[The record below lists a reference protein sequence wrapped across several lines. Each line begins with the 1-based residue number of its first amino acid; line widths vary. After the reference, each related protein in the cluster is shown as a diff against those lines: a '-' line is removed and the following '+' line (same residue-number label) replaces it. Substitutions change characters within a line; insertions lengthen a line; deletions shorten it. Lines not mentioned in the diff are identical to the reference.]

1 MPTRRRRAR
10 TALAF
15 AGVAFAA
22 VVLGAIAA
30 LPGAIPPIPPGHLA
44 FDPAL
49 IRRGAEL
56 AALGDCTTCH
66 TANPEHPF
74 AGGVPVATPFGTI
87 YATNITPDRDTGI
100 GTWSAAAFRR
110 AMRQGIDRTGRH
122 LYPAFPYDHFTHAT
136 DDDLQA
142 LYAFLMTRAPVHA
155 AAPATRL
162 RFPFNH
168 RILLV
173 GWNWM
178 FLGAGPVPADP
189 NQPAD
194 WNRGAYLV
202 RALGHCGACHTPRNA
217 FGAER
222 SERALDGG
230 QAEGWYAPPLDTHSP
245 AAIRW
250 SANEL
255 AVYLRGGVAPEHG
268 TPAGP
273 MRAVAENLA
282 KLSDQDVQAIAAY
295 IHSNVHAGRA
305 PAALDR
311 AVETASMQGASIFA
325 GACAACHA
333 ANAPMTR
340 AGNPAIGEP
349 SPLHEATP
357 RNVIRVVL
365 DGLPWRN
372 GTPQPYMPG
381 FDAALTDRQLADLL
395 AYLRARFTDQPP
407 WPHLDDDIRRIRRN
421 GDDP

>member
-1 MPTRRRRAR
+1 MPARRRRAR
-10 TALAF
+10 TALAV
-15 AGVAFAA
+15 AGVVIAA
-22 VVLGAIAA
+22 VVLGAVAA
-30 LPGAIPPIPPGHLA
+30 SPGAITPIPPGPLA

-49 IRRGAEL
+49 IRRGAEA

-66 TANPEHPF
+66 TANPERPF

-110 AMRQGIDRTGRH
+110 AMRLGIDRAGRH

-155 AAPATRL
+155 AAPRTRL

-168 RILLV
+168 RILLA
-173 GWNWM
+173 GWNWL
-178 FLGAGPVPADP
+178 FLRAGPVPADSSES
-189 NQPAD
+189 AE

-202 RALGHCGACHTPRNA
+202 QALGHCGACHTPRNA

-222 SERALDGG
+222 SGRALDGG
-230 QAEGWYAPPLDTHSP
+230 EAEGWYAPPLDTHSP

-250 SANEL
+250 SADEL
-255 AVYLRGGVAPEHG
+255 AVYLRGGVAPDHG

-273 MRAVAENLA
+273 MRAVAQNVA
-282 KLSDQDVQAIAAY
+282 RLSDQDVQAIAAY
-295 IHSNVHAGRA
+295 LHGSMHAGRA
-305 PAALDR
+305 PVAVDR
-311 AVETASMQGASIFA
+311 GVATASMPGAAIFA

-340 AGNPAIGEP
+340 AGDPAISEP
-349 SPLHEATP
+349 SPVHERTP
-357 RNVIRVVL
+357 RNVIRIVL
-365 DGLPWRN
+365 DGLPWRE
-372 GTPQPYMPG
+372 GGPQPYMPG
-381 FDAALTDRQLADLL
+381 FDAALTDRQVADLL

-407 WPHLDDDIRRIRRN
+407 WPHLDDDIRRMRRH
-421 GDDP
+421 GDGS